1 MISPNDIRQQE
12 RSAANPRLSIG
23 LPVYNGERWLT
34 QAIESLLGQTYGD
47 FTLLISDNGSTDA
60 TRDFCEAYAKRD
72 SRVQYLRH
80 DVNRGVI
87 WNWNWVFKVSHS
99 EYFKWAACDDVYH
112 PKFLESCID
121 VLDQEPDV
129 VWCHTRSRHVDG
141 SGQVLAGDENTAI
154 SYVAR
159 QNCEADVP
167 CRTSNRSSSRFKAII
182 LGHGGCLDCHAVI
195 RSQMLRKTR
204 LYLPYFGSEK
214 VLMAEIALLGRHHE
228 VPETLYDVRIHD
240 QAAGNIRSRSEQRRF
255 IDPTANIWRSDRL
268 GLLAGYLTAVK
279 RAEIPITERLRCYA
293 AIGQYLLQVRKW
305 KSVIQRTISGA
316 GVSGPYPSIE
326 MQAVPVPKERN
337 VGTAHDPCNMNS
349 QPEMETVT

>member
-228 VPETLYDVRIHD
+228 VPEILYDVRIHD
-240 QAAGNIRSRSEQRRF
+240 HAAGNIRSRIEQRRF
-255 IDPTANIWRSDRL
+255 IDPTAKVWRSDRL
-268 GLLAGYLTAVK
+268 GLLAGYLAAVH
-279 RAEIPITERLRCYA
+279 RAEIPVSERLRCYA
-293 AIGQYLLQVRKW
+293 AVGQYLLQVRKW
-305 KSVIQRTISGA
+305 KSLLQRTITGA
-316 GVSGPYPSIE
+316 GVSGPYPSIDTPDT
-326 MQAVPVPKERN
+326 VD
-337 VGTAHDPCNMNS
+337 AHNLDSASTGDECTKKS
-349 QPEMETVT
+349 QPEMETV